1 MIAAISLLQ
10 SDPLPFYFSEEQ
22 LDEIF
27 VQNGPCTSK
36 CVMEFRRGLDRLEIY
51 QFSQHLNQFISI
63 FRHHQERLT
72 VKSLIQLFPPQFSEE
87 GSNKLKFEKI
97 VYNKFIKYVREA
109 AAGRRIATLKDILI
123 FVTCADGIPIL
134 GFAKQPFIPF
144 HEVSIPE
151 IKRKEKAQDDQ
162 VSV

>member
-10 SDPLPFYFSEEQ
+10 SGPVPCYFSEEQ

-36 CVMEFRRGLDRLEIY
+36 CVMEFRRGLDRLGIY

-87 GSNKLKFEKI
+87 GSNKLQFEKI
-97 VYNKFIKYVREA
+97 VYNKFIKYV
-109 AAGRRIATLKDILI
+109 
-123 FVTCADGIPIL
+123 
-134 GFAKQPFIPF
+134 
-144 HEVSIPE
+144 
-151 IKRKEKAQDDQ
+151 
-162 VSV
+162 